1 MINALVNAVIGVQL
15 MRKGVET
22 MSSENC
28 ILVVDDNAGI
38 CFLLS
43 EVLKEEG
50 YNIEV
55 ANNGLEAINKVLSS
69 QPALILLDA
78 KMPGMSGFQVL
89 HEINR
94 INSEIPVVMMSA
106 YTELPGVQEA
116 KKNGDIQYYINKPF
130 DFDRLKELIRSIII
144 K

>member
-1 MINALVNAVIGVQL
+1 
-15 MRKGVET
+15 
-22 MSSENC
+22 MSSSEKC

-50 YNIEV
+50 YTVEV
-55 ANNGLEAINKVLSS
+55 ANNGLEAINRVSLI

-89 HEINR
+89 HELNR

-106 YTELPGVQEA
+106 YTELPDVQEA
-116 KKNGDIQYYINKPF
+116 KKNGHIQYYVNKPF
-130 DFDRLKELIRSIII
+130 DFDELKELINSIVRN
-144 K
+144 KNVTTNDSTN